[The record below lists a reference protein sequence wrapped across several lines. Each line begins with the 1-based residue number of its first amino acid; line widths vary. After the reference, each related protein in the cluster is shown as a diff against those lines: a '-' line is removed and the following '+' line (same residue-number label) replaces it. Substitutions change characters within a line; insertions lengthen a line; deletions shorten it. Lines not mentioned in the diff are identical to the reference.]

1 MQLSGA
7 RIVVTGASRGIGEQ
21 LTRAL
26 AAKGARVALV
36 ARSSE
41 AIAKLAA
48 DVGGEPYTSDL
59 ADTASI
65 APLVDAIHADGP
77 IDALVNN
84 AGVDLTGRFTT
95 TDPAAIE
102 QLVTVNLVAP
112 MLLTRAVLP
121 AMLERRR
128 GTILNVG
135 SMAGVSPLP
144 GLVAYNTSK
153 AGLAHLSASLRAELR
168 GTPIVVSL
176 AELGG
181 IESEMWHNVRSHG
194 PTTRTTNRLARLQLL
209 PTLPMASVVDALVG
223 ALEHDR
229 RHVRMPL
236 RDAALPMLAEAPRRI
251 IGLLLS
257 GVDHQSD

>member
-1 MQLSGA
+1 MIVSGS

-21 LTRAL
+21 LARAL
-26 AAKGARVALV
+26 AAKGARVVLV
-36 ARSSE
+36 ARSAD

-48 DVGGEPYTSDL
+48 DLGGEAHPADL
-59 ADTASI
+59 ADATAI
-65 APLVDAIHADGP
+65 DTLVAAIERDGA

-95 TDPAAIE
+95 MDPVAIE
-102 QLVTVNLVAP
+102 QLITLNLVAP
-112 MLLTRAVLP
+112 MLLARAVLP
-121 AMLERRR
+121 GMLERRA

-135 SMAGVSPLP
+135 SMAGVSALP

-153 AGLAHLSASLRAELR
+153 AGLAHFSASLRAELR

-181 IESEMWHNVRSHG
+181 IESEMWDNVRSHG
-194 PTTRTTNRLARLQLL
+194 PTTRTTDRLAKLQLL
-209 PTLPMASVVDALVG
+209 PTLPMATVVAALVA
-223 ALEHDR
+223 ALERDR
-229 RHVRMPL
+229 KHLRMPL
-236 RDAALPMLAEAPRRI
+236 RDYALPMIGETPRRI
-251 IGLLLS
+251 IELLLT